1 MEYLN
6 EYSFFRSNRGVV
18 KSNEGSTPLY
28 EADCSFN
35 TRDISLAPILFSPT
49 IVANGKLRSAAKT
62 TNHHADH
69 IEKFASELPQNAP
82 NNAVATKP
90 QNFDE

>member
-1 MEYLN
+1 MSTVVFVLIGA
-6 EYSFFRSNRGVV
+6 SSNRTNVQRHYM
-18 KSNEGSTPLY
+18 KRIAPLQHEG
-28 EADCSFN
+28 
-35 TRDISLAPILFSPT
+35 RISLAPIFLFSPT

-82 NNAVATKP
+82 NNAVATQAAAP
-90 QNFDE
+90 